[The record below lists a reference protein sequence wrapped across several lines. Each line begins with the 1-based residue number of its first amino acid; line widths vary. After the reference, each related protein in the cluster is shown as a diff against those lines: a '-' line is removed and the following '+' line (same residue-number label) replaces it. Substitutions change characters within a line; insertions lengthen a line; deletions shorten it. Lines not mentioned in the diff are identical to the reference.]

1 MQDNPVHSHWQN
13 RGSDIPKPNVA
24 DNEYG
29 YTPLIHCAENGCG
42 NEHDKREWHRCM
54 ELLLSHGVHVNQRMT
69 DGQTALHAAV
79 CEEGVSAVWLLV
91 QHGADVSLK
100 FYHENDG
107 REYNAMEWHK
117 EIARRHSLLP
127 KDVRGRLGHEP
138 DAGMMRALQ
147 SSATAPRASP
157 PECSLM

>member
-69 DGQTALHAAV
+69 DGQTSLHAAV

-100 FYHENDG
+100 FHYENDG
-107 REYNAMEWHK
+107 PEYNALERYKML
-117 EIARRHSLLP
+117 A
-127 KDVRGRLGHEP
+127 KDRGHEP
-138 DAGMMRALQ
+138 DAGMMRALP
-147 SSATAPRASP
+147 SSATAPRACP
-157 PECSLM
+157 PDCSLM